1 MSQDPNQP
9 QPPADQPPQP
19 PQQPQ
24 QPSPPPPGPP
34 PPAPGA
40 PPGQPPAA
48 PGGAPPPPMGVPPA
62 TKRTNGKA
70 VASLVC
76 GIAGFLVCPLVLHIA
91 AIILGNQAK
100 GEISRDPSQE
110 GQGMAQAGYIL
121 GVIGLVLS
129 VLTVVLI
136 IVIAVASSA

>member
-1 MSQDPNQP
+1 
-9 QPPADQPPQP
+9 
-19 PQQPQ
+19 
-24 QPSPPPPGPP
+24 
-34 PPAPGA
+34 
-40 PPGQPPAA
+40 
-48 PGGAPPPPMGVPPA
+48 MGVPPA

-91 AIILGNQAK
+91 AVILGNQAK

-121 GVIGLVLS
+121 GIVGLVLS
-129 VLTVVLI
+129 ALTVVI
-136 IVIAVASSA
+136 IIIAVAASA